1 MGFRADLVASG
12 FMMDSSGRVRS
23 NAPCLK
29 CDLYRRV
36 LDPNLMMNLKCINA
50 SMHLL
55 RDKMRSLYSSC
66 MCLEKGHYLRLLPAL
81 LWIQQDP
88 VNRKDLLY
96 GSTES
101 NPEDF
106 EDAMAILNRFI
117 RLLPS
122 SIPVTMY
129 PETESITEYETGIF
143 SFKPFNSSNTIGKV
157 DIVNNTLLK
166 GETALGID
174 MRHEFHNISELLL
187 LELFVNIASKPEDL
201 ELCRVLNEARRNVGL
216 QFQDQSVCYIGV
228 NRMVREKAKKRY
240 GLLCQFISDFKW
252 VEGLVNGNDTLTGRK
267 AEEKIVFCNSIL
279 PYLVQDSMEDP
290 KVYAITHILAI
301 MGVMYNYDGPIEG
314 IHAYNLLLQ
323 SMLTILEMLTIP
335 SFSTVCIH
343 YLLHI
348 PRCYAACGPLKG
360 WCTLHCEQQY
370 NGLREQATGGN
381 KPVLTMSTRQNTSK
395 MCQLI
400 GNSVRDIESSPRYI
414 GKECDSVGILR
425 EEVCFLLERT
435 IINYNDDV
443 RREGS
448 DWHPVVGF
456 LDRELCGG
464 IEIRTC
470 EQLHRGDTGLGT
482 PSPGE
487 KWATT
492 NVDINSYFIQH
503 RYAGQE
509 AEWVGMGV
517 WSSISWD
524 GRIVESLDCPL
535 SDLTAATFRKNAF
548 GIPYSV
554 NRQIHLFQI
563 RRFASF
569 NKGKEI
575 FIQALVCEIPIQRVF
590 ALLDYPFAFSIDLSS
605 LSRVTPSF
613 TLISMHRLHI
623 HHLFC

>member
-1 MGFRADLVASG
+1 
-12 FMMDSSGRVRS
+12 MDSSGRVRS

-166 GETALGID
+166 AGTALGID

-228 NRMVREKAKKRY
+228 NRMVREKAKKW
-240 GLLCQFISDFKW
+240 I
-252 VEGLVNGNDTLTGRK
+252 
-267 AEEKIVFCNSIL
+267 IVS
-279 PYLVQDSMEDP
+279 
-290 KVYAITHILAI
+290 VY
-301 MGVMYNYDGPIEG
+301 
-314 IHAYNLLLQ
+314 
-323 SMLTILEMLTIP
+323 
-335 SFSTVCIH
+335 F
-343 YLLHI
+343 
-348 PRCYAACGPLKG
+348 
-360 WCTLHCEQQY
+360 
-370 NGLREQATGGN
+370 
-381 KPVLTMSTRQNTSK
+381 
-395 MCQLI
+395 
-400 GNSVRDIESSPRYI
+400 
-414 GKECDSVGILR
+414 
-425 EEVCFLLERT
+425 
-435 IINYNDDV
+435 
-443 RREGS
+443 
-448 DWHPVVGF
+448 
-456 LDRELCGG
+456 
-464 IEIRTC
+464 
-470 EQLHRGDTGLGT
+470 
-482 PSPGE
+482 
-487 KWATT
+487 
-492 NVDINSYFIQH
+492 
-503 RYAGQE
+503 
-509 AEWVGMGV
+509 
-517 WSSISWD
+517 
-524 GRIVESLDCPL
+524 
-535 SDLTAATFRKNAF
+535 
-548 GIPYSV
+548 
-554 NRQIHLFQI
+554 
-563 RRFASF
+563 
-569 NKGKEI
+569 
-575 FIQALVCEIPIQRVF
+575 
-590 ALLDYPFAFSIDLSS
+590 
-605 LSRVTPSF
+605 
-613 TLISMHRLHI
+613 
-623 HHLFC
+623 